1 VTARNLEA
9 PIDTQGSGEPA
20 GVAPAVEVDDVV
32 VTFERDRR
40 EVLALDGVGF
50 EVPDGGFLSLL
61 GPSGSGKST
70 LLRVIADL
78 VMPVHGAAR
87 VNGRS
92 ARESREARSL
102 GFVFQDAALL
112 PWRTALDNVLLPL
125 ELGGHG
131 KGVVGPSA
139 EELLDMVGLGDRMDA
154 YPRELSG
161 GMRQRVAIA
170 RALVT
175 RPNVLLMDEPFG
187 ALDEITRERLNEEL
201 LRIWEETKTTVL
213 FVTHSIPEA
222 VFLSQRVAVLTAQPG
237 RLAGMVEID
246 LPYPRR
252 RQVRETPEFARLA
265 SSVRSILEQHG

>member
-1 VTARNLEA
+1 VAARNLEA
-9 PIDTQGSGEPA
+9 PIDTQGSGEPS

-78 VMPVHGAAR
+78 VTPVHGAAR

-265 SSVRSILEQHG
+265 STVRSILERHG